1 MAAMKAPPI
10 SLKCDCGAQAKLGYG
25 ERWTCPECGR
35 AYDTRD
41 IPEQEYRELAG
52 LSRRYRMIG
61 FGLVALLAAL
71 TLFLVIFGLPFQVFI
86 ALPAILLFWF
96 TYVRP
101 IMRRRY
107 LRRTRELTSTW
118 KLHGEPST

>member
-1 MAAMKAPPI
+1 
-10 SLKCDCGAQAKLGYG
+10 
-25 ERWTCPECGR
+25 
-35 AYDTRD
+35 
-41 IPEQEYRELAG
+41 
-52 LSRRYRMIG
+52 MIG
-61 FGLVALLAAL
+61 FGLVALLAAF

-107 LRRTRELTSTW
+107 LRRSRELTSTW
-118 KLHGEPST
+118 SLRGEPST